1 MKKLIWLLIVIII
14 ILVIYFATAGKTPVK
29 GFNVG
34 LISILSGDYAAVG
47 ENLKNGV
54 VLANEEYNAKHPDA
68 PINLSIEDDGF
79 SGGKGVSAYQK
90 LVNVNKIDA
99 LINASTPTIDS
110 IYDTVTQ
117 AHMPVMQGGEQGREP
132 TDDNVFGLFPDSIVS
147 EYDYGVYMRNK
158 GVTQMNLVYTNLDAM
173 VRFVESFKKGFQGST
188 TDFKIDASE
197 KDFRTHA
204 LKAAAG
210 NPQAVGLFI
219 YPQQGAQFIK
229 EFLKVVKN
237 KPALFFDTSFV
248 SGFTDYQRILGD
260 LSVIDGAIVGGMK
273 LDSTEAFKAAY
284 KARYGVEAGFFSD
297 VGYDA
302 FNILAQTYS
311 ADRDTWTKN
320 IKTIS
325 FPGASGTIKFGPTGN
340 RLPDTKMMV
349 MQGGKMVDVK

>member
-1 MKKLIWLLIVIII
+1 MKKFIWLLIVIII
-14 ILVIYFATAGKTPVK
+14 ILVIYFATSGKTPAK

-47 ENLKNGV
+47 ENFKNGV
-54 VLANEEYNAKHPDA
+54 VLANEQYNAAHPDA
-68 PINLSIEDDGF
+68 QIKVSIEDDGF
-79 SGGKGVSAYQK
+79 SGGKGMSAYQK
-90 LVNVNKIDA
+90 LLNVDKIDA
-99 LINASTPTIDS
+99 LINVSTPTIDS
-110 IYDTVTQ
+110 IYDSVTKLG
-117 AHMPVMQGGEQGREP
+117 MPVIQGGEQGREP
-132 TDDNVFGLFPDSIVS
+132 TDDNVIGIYPDSITS

-158 GVTQMNLVYTNLDAM
+158 GITQMNLVYTNLDAM

-188 TDFKIDASE
+188 TDFKIDATE

-229 EFLKVVKN
+229 EYLKIVKT

-248 SGFTDYQRILGD
+248 SGFTDYQRLLGD
-260 LSVIDGAIVGGMK
+260 LSVLDGAVVGGMR
-273 LDSTEAFKAAY
+273 LESTEPFKAAY
-284 KARYGVEAGFFSD
+284 KARFNADAGFLAD
-297 VGYDA
+297 IGYDA
-302 FNILAQTYS
+302 FNMLVQAH
-311 ADRDTWTKN
+311 ADDAGTWVKN
-320 IKTIS
+320 IKQSS

>member
-1 MKKLIWLLIVIII
+1 
-14 ILVIYFATAGKTPVK
+14 
-29 GFNVG
+29 
-34 LISILSGDYAAVG
+34 
-47 ENLKNGV
+47 
-54 VLANEEYNAKHPDA
+54 
-68 PINLSIEDDGF
+68 
-79 SGGKGVSAYQK
+79 
-90 LVNVNKIDA
+90 
-99 LINASTPTIDS
+99 
-110 IYDTVTQ
+110 
-117 AHMPVMQGGEQGREP
+117 
-132 TDDNVFGLFPDSIVS
+132 
-147 EYDYGVYMRNK
+147 MRNK
-158 GVTQMNLVYTNLDAM
+158 GITQMNLVYTNLDAM

-302 FNILAQTYS
+302 FNILAQAYS

-325 FPGASGTIKFGPTGN
+325 FPGASGTIKFGATGN